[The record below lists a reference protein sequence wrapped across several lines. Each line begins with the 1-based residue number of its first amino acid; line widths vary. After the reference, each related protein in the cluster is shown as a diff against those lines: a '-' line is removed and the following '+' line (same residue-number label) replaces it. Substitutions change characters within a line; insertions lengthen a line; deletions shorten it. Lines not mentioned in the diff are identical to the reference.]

1 MVFPGRRNNSST
13 IALAALEAGLHPV
26 PAETANTPASVLENT
41 TTVAMPVSI
50 VVSADASSTVEPLGT
65 QLSVPLSIPE
75 TESSSLP
82 LEEHASID
90 VESNRTSG
98 ASLADAT
105 TLPNSSSSC

>member
-41 TTVAMPVSI
+41 TTAPVSI
-50 VVSADASSTVEPLGT
+50 AASADASSTVEPLGA

-90 VESNRTSG
+90 VESDRTSG

-105 TLPNSSSSC
+105 TLPNSSSSS